1 MIRAKLVI
9 LACLFFAQIFQATSH
24 AAVSFTLSQTNAFS
38 NLRTGTRDFSFDLI
52 QKRYDGN
59 SQITRDIEIGQIR
72 DISFTAVIRKI
83 DGSWAFENPNS
94 VPGSLTITQWIK
106 GWFSSIGKNLGI
118 TLGSASSPTAEW
130 SYAPGTQTIDPLGSL
145 SGNFGGG
152 DPVSLTG
159 TIATSDYGN
168 FLGDKISDTTFG
180 VSFAANSYWDAVTA
194 PGMDV
199 TSLRTPSISGEL
211 ILSYSVIPEPSS
223 VSLLALGLTGLIA
236 LRRCRRNA
244 V

>member
-1 MIRAKLVI
+1 MIKAKLVI
-9 LACLFFAQIFQATSH
+9 LACLFSAQIFQATSH

-38 NLRTGTRDFSFDLI
+38 NLRTGTRDFTFDLI

-130 SYAPGTQTIDPLGSL
+130 SYAPGTQIINPSGSL

-152 DPVSLTG
+152 SPVSLTG